1 MNEKLFYIQKFY
13 LALVWQ
19 SLRQITQFHLISWC
33 GNFAERQF
41 PQSFGRIA
49 RTSAK
54 TVFPQNLHIRKF
66 GEITGFY
73 VVNPS
78 TKQTRN
84 GILFGHYI
92 IILII
97 IKLLVVNYFENKENV
112 VFAKCTILDIWQGSE
127 YAHALHFCLSIK
139 HENISSY
146 NTKFNPMW

>member
-1 MNEKLFYIQKFY
+1 MWKF
-13 LALVWQ
+13 
-19 SLRQITQFHLISWC
+19 C
-33 GNFAERQF
+33 GKAQF

-49 RTSAK
+49 RNSAK
-54 TVFPQNLHIRKF
+54 TVFPQNLHVRDF

-92 IILII
+92 IILVI
-97 IKLLVVNYFENKENV
+97 IKLLAVNYFENKENV
-112 VFAKCTILDIWQGSE
+112 VFAKCTILNIWQGSE
-127 YAHALHFCLSIK
+127 CAHALHFCLSIK
-139 HENISSY
+139 HKNISSY